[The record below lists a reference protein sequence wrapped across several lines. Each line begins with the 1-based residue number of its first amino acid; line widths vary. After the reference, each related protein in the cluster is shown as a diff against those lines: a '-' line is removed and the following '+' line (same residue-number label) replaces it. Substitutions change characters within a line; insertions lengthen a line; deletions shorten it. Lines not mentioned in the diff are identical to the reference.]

1 MVGIQG
7 NALGISCLY
16 SCSQNGPSEL
26 SHIQLRV
33 LSLRLDSH
41 WVQAALRDVVCLRPG
56 SSLKARALNIPQL
69 AFLAAGAHTCLTP
82 KEKMQVKHGS
92 PLCRSVFLR
101 CITSSPSLQ
110 PEEVYP
116 AYFLQQM
123 WLLLPFFFGSSIIH
137 GHRLLLTCFMYM
149 SSQASRKHI
158 LVLPLCSS

>member
-26 SHIQLRV
+26 SHIQWRV

-69 AFLAAGAHTCLTP
+69 AFLAVGAHTCLTP

-92 PLCRSVFLR
+92 PLCRSVFLK

-123 WLLLPFFFGSSIIH
+123 WLLLPFFGSSIIH

-158 LVLPLCSS
+158 LVLSLCSS